1 MWNAGR
7 AASRIS
13 KQPGAFAVA
22 VIKQFRANQGVLLAG
37 AVAYYTL
44 LSLVPLLILIL
55 LALSHVVPE
64 DRLLLT
70 LSEYLEFVVPGQ
82 STAVVAEVRTFL
94 AQKQVIGSI
103 LFVTMLFFSA
113 LAFTILENAMSVI
126 FYHRVKIK
134 RRHFL
139 VSAMMPYLF
148 ILFLGVGLLI
158 VTVLSGVLQFV
169 GTRSLMILGQLRS
182 LDQISIFL
190 LYVVGVTG
198 EMLLLT
204 AIYFVMPVGRLS
216 LRHAL
221 IGGATATVLWEM
233 MRHILAW
240 YYTTMSQIQL
250 VYGSLTTAIA
260 VLLSVEIGALVLLIG
275 AQVIAE
281 YERISHEPIET
292 AHDPMRLHTTSKAG
306 SAVKNPKKCPA
317 DAEHNV

>member
-1 MWNAGR
+1 MWTAGR
-7 AASRIS
+7 AARKIA
-13 KQPGAFAVA
+13 KQPGAFALSV
-22 VIKQFRANQGVLLAG
+22 VKQFRANQGVLLGG

-44 LSLVPLLILIL
+44 LSLVPLLILM
-55 LALSHVVPE
+55 LALSHVIPE

-82 STAVVAEVRTFL
+82 STAIVEEVRTFL

-113 LAFTILENAMSVI
+113 LAFTILENAMSLI

-139 VSAMMPYLF
+139 VSAVMPYLF
-148 ILFLGVGLLI
+148 ILFLGVGLLV
-158 VTVLSGVLQFV
+158 VTVLSGILQFV
-169 GTRSLMILGQLRS
+169 GTRSIMILGQPRS
-182 LDQISIFL
+182 LDQVSIFL
-190 LYVVGVTG
+190 LYIVGVTG
-198 EMLLLT
+198 ELLLLT

-216 LRHAL
+216 FRHAL
-221 IGGATATVLWEM
+221 IGGVTATILWEL

-260 VLLSVEIGALVLLIG
+260 VLLSVEIGALVLLVG

-281 YERISHEPIET
+281 YERISHESIET
-292 AHDPMRLHTTSKAG
+292 ETPNNLMNLKTSANAANTANAG
-306 SAVKNPKKCPA
+306 VVQ
-317 DAEHNV
+317 E